1 MTIADQE
8 ELARVKTE
16 LAAAVSNGDT
26 ALAAQLEGRL
36 SGLPVVDEPVEANE
50 ETGEE
55 KPARP
60 SRKQATS
67 RPRRAKETR
76 S

>member
-26 ALAAQLEGRL
+26 AAAAQLEKQL
-36 SGLPVVDEPVEANE
+36 AGLAVVEEPVESE
-50 ETGEE
+50 PVEE

-67 RPRRAKETR
+67 RLRGGDSKESR
-76 S
+76 